1 MQLKVPFR
9 DIGKAQGPTKPAPP
23 QLNHAELALI
33 ARINMAALLVLEYAF
48 AECRA
53 EQRGREE
60 RDRLVGVSLL
70 LPLLV
75 AGQSLGCRWTWRS
88 PQAWQAVYD
97 RGTAAFA
104 EAAASLLSQT
114 AYQQA
119 VTAPVA
125 AGFPVVIEPPTA

>member
-23 QLNHAELALI
+23 QLKHAELALI

-104 EAAASLLSQT
+104 EAVVRVLTPT

-119 VTAPVA
+119 AMAPVDTQ
-125 AGFPVVIEPPTA
+125 FPQIQESLV